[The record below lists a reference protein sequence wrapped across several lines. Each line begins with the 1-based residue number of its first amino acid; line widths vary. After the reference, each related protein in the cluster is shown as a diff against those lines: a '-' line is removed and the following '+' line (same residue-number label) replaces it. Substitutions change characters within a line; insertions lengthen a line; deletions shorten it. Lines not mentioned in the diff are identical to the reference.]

1 MKGSFRFQFY
11 PVAPAFSQSKMGK
24 DVPMKLRRVGSEV
37 FGSAVLV
44 MTVVGSGEMATNLS
58 DDTGVQLL
66 INSLSTAA
74 ILYALITLLADI
86 SGAHFNP
93 LVTLVLAYKREIK
106 IAETLQ
112 FIIAQFIGALIGAGL
127 ANLVF
132 DLPVF
137 TASTKVRSGS
147 HLFLSEIIA
156 TAGLIFII
164 FAAIDQKREKKIP
177 TLVACWIGAA
187 YFFTSSTSFANP
199 AVTFARGWS
208 DTFAGIA
215 PESIAPFIAA
225 QLIGAVLGLLISQ
238 SLSFKSKGKK

>member
-1 MKGSFRFQFY
+1 MS
-11 PVAPAFSQSKMGK
+11 
-24 DVPMKLRRVGSEV
+24 
-37 FGSAVLV
+37 
-44 MTVVGSGEMATNLS
+44 
-58 DDTGVQLL
+58 DTGIQLL
-66 INSLSTAA
+66 ANSLSTAA
-74 ILYALITLLADI
+74 ILYLLITLLADI

-93 LVTLVLAYKREIK
+93 LVTLVLAYKREMS
-106 IAETLQ
+106 IAETAR
-112 FIIAQFIGALIGAGL
+112 FIVAQFIGALIGAGL
-127 ANLVF
+127 ANLIF

-137 TASTKVRSGS
+137 TASTKVRSGG

-164 FAAIDQKREKKIP
+164 FAALDQKRDKKIP

-215 PESIAPFIAA
+215 PKSIAPFIAA
-225 QLIGAVLGLLISQ
+225 QLIGAVLGLALSQ
-238 SLSFKSKGKK
+238 SLSVKGKGKK